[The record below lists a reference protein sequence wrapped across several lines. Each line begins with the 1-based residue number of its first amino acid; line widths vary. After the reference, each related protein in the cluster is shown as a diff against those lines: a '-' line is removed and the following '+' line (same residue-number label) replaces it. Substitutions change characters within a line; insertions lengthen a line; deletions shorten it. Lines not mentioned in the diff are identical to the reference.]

1 MLVSFARFM
10 TLSEWFWWYLWLKMA
25 FKMSQEFLSV
35 SALAGTLPINYE
47 MKELCQLC
55 GTRVRLSEIK
65 HVSVGFTL
73 LRCYTFMLKKFTF
86 SLSKNTELPASLDV
100 FLSLF
105 LSLHVFSLC
114 VDDVPPRRWTK
125 FPQRGRNSPKSHTS
139 EKECFLSYLW
149 H

>member
-1 MLVSFARFM
+1 
-10 TLSEWFWWYLWLKMA
+10 
-25 FKMSQEFLSV
+25 
-35 SALAGTLPINYE
+35 

-100 FLSLF
+100 FLRLFLLLRVLSLCLDVFLSLF
-105 LSLHVFSLC
+105 LSGYVCSLY
-114 VDDVPPRRWTK
+114 VWTK
-125 FPQRGRNSPKSHTS
+125 FPRDAGRSFPNVVEIPPNHTHQKKNVS
-139 EKECFLSYLW
+139 FHIHDINTGGCVVY
-149 H
+149 